1 MICVKLRKL
10 SVFKLYGSYCYDV
23 DFNND
28 ITFIYGLNGCGKT
41 TVLNI
46 TEAIITGNLFN
57 LFDYVF
63 EKIDLLYYNDDTEDV
78 ISIKRNDNVLK
89 VTFKDEKYEIFKIG
103 DEEIED
109 SFSGNQFYKKM
120 KRYFETNPVL
130 QKINNTFNYVYL
142 PLNRSTKYDMKYED
156 YRMAYRSPYY
166 RRRVTSNLRNVP
178 DSKRDKALN
187 DIELLVMDTIVKM
200 NTQIAN
206 INDTFRNTILKSS
219 LDIVN
224 DDLSDFKKH
233 INEYDKNKIE
243 KISKSY
249 IKLLSDFNI
258 VTDEE
263 KEQYKDFFAQLIK
276 ESEME
281 NSEDYNILGN
291 LIFKYKELVRIER
304 FTEIASKAEKQKER
318 IRSNVKLFEETI
330 NRFIDNAEDHKKI
343 AISNEGA
350 IGFMTENSS
359 DMISVHYLSSGE
371 RQLLIFFANLIFAV
385 DNTKNGIFVV
395 DEPELSLHLSWQK
408 IFVESAI
415 KINPNIQMIFATHSP
430 EFVGKYRD
438 RMFKLE
444 KKYIV
449 KEG

>member
-1 MICVKLRKL
+1 M
-10 SVFKLYGSYCYDV
+10 
-23 DFNND
+23 
-28 ITFIYGLNGCGKT
+28 
-41 TVLNI
+41 
-46 TEAIITGNLFN
+46 
-57 LFDYVF
+57 
-63 EKIDLLYYNDDTEDV
+63 
-78 ISIKRNDNVLK
+78 
-89 VTFKDEKYEIFKIG
+89 
-103 DEEIED
+103 
-109 SFSGNQFYKKM
+109 
-120 KRYFETNPVL
+120 
-130 QKINNTFNYVYL
+130 
-142 PLNRSTKYDMKYED
+142 
-156 YRMAYRSPYY
+156 
-166 RRRVTSNLRNVP
+166 
-178 DSKRDKALN
+178 
-187 DIELLVMDTIVKM
+187 
-200 NTQIAN
+200 
-206 INDTFRNTILKSS
+206 
-219 LDIVN
+219 N